1 MTSSLLQSYLFLIRV
16 EILLHFSNIRSI
28 HALVRK
34 CSVRVRRKLS
44 GPTSAELCHA
54 MDLACVF
61 YVKEVLCL
69 QRSAATALL
78 LRHHGF
84 PADMVIGAQMLPFK
98 AHAWVEINSTVVND
112 RPYVPEIYTVLERC

>member
-1 MTSSLLQSYLFLIRV
+1 MTAFSLEGYLLLIRV
-16 EILLHFSNIRSI
+16 EILLQFDNIRSI
-28 HALVRK
+28 HELVRK
-34 CSVRVRRKLS
+34 CSVGFRTELE

-78 LRHHGF
+78 LRRYGF

-98 AHAWVEINSTVVND
+98 AHAWVEINNAVVND
-112 RPYVPEIYTVLERC
+112 KPYMSEIYTVLERC